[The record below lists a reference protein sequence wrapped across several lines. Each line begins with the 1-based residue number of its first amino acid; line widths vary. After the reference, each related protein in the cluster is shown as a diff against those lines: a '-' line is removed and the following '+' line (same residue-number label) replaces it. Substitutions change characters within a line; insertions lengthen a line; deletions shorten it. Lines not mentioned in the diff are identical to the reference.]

1 MTSLHQQGQRVL
13 DQQYKLTP
21 HPDLAVGSWIL
32 LNSDIGPAD
41 QAQIALLTFRR
52 GGTGKIISL
61 SHLTLVCSKKMMR
74 HDLETGL
81 REGFKCKSS
90 TDGSTL
96 SL

>member
-1 MTSLHQQGQRVL
+1 MLCVHATKETHNTELCGNKVSGGR
-13 DQQYKLTP
+13 
-21 HPDLAVGSWIL
+21 SR
-32 LNSDIGPAD
+32 PA
-41 QAQIALLTFRR
+41 ALLTFRR

-61 SHLTLVCSKKMMR
+61 SHLTLVWSKKMMR